1 MPNAISPMMIS
12 PKAGTTGFGP
22 SSEDS
27 VARYSSMG
35 RPVWC
40 RGSGDDER
48 HDEADQRQRLGQRE
62 AEEQVGPG
70 QAGRLRLPG
79 RRLDVGGEHDA
90 DTDAGADGRQAVA
103 EGLDAAVD
111 LSENGHGMIS
121 SLQSRECS

>member
-79 RRLDVGGEHDA
+79 RGLDVRGEDDADADARTDGGEAIAHGPDV
-90 DTDAGADGRQAVA
+90 AG
-103 EGLDAAVD
+103 EFC
-111 LSENGHGMIS
+111 ENGHRMLS
-121 SLQSRECS
+121 S